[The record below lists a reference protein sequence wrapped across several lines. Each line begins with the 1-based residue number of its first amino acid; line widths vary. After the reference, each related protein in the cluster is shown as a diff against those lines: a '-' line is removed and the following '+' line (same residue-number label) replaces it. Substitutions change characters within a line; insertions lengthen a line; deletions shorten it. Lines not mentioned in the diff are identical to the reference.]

1 MGKIKIKKLKFKL
14 SIFAGRSIS
23 FILKIFLKS
32 SAGALPGKVAMSIY
46 PDILKEVDQRCKKTV
61 LITGTNGKTTTNNL
75 LVHIVKGKYSRIL
88 SNLRGANMPQGLVSA
103 FINDLEEVY
112 DWGIFEVDEGSFKR
126 VVKDL
131 KPDYVVIT
139 NFFRDQL
146 DRYGE
151 IEKAFQDIYESLE
164 PLDTTLILNADDPLV
179 SNFKKLGKKNI
190 FYGVL
195 ENQFCDSNQNV
206 VETNFCPG
214 CNEHLDYSYFNYGQ
228 LGGYSCARCGFENP
242 ERKYEITNIQYQG
255 ENYRFVLNAN
265 QNLKDFEFKYGGI
278 YNAYNCCASTSA
290 ALEMGIDLDTVTQRI
305 ESFEYK
311 LGRMENFVINEKNV
325 KVVLVKNPISLG
337 EVLKILA
344 MDDSKKSLL
353 MILNDNPADGADVSW
368 IWDAEIEN
376 VLQAKNLKNIHFAG
390 RRPHDMAL
398 RFKYA
403 GISTENFHIHEN
415 IDQALDK
422 ILYEDVETIYIL
434 PTYTALFH
442 LRELLNAR
450 IEGKGRT
457 ISYFREFLKNLK
469 LPKS

>member
-1 MGKIKIKKLKFKL
+1 MGIKIKKLKFKL
-14 SIFAGRSIS
+14 SIFTGKSIS

-46 PDILKEVDQRCKKTV
+46 PDILKEVDRRCKRKV

-75 LVHIVKGKYSRIL
+75 LVHIVKGKYARTL

-126 VVKDL
+126 VVRDL

-242 ERKYEITNIQYQG
+242 ERKYEITDIQYQG
-255 ENYRFVLNAN
+255 ENYRFVLNTD

-278 YNAYNCCASTSA
+278 YNAYNCCAATSA
-290 ALEMGIDLDTVTQRI
+290 ALEMGMDLDTVTSRI

-376 VLQAKNLKNIHFAG
+376 VHQAKNLKNIHFTG
-390 RRPHDMAL
+390 RRPYDMAL

-415 IDQALDK
+415 MDLALDE

-457 ISYFREFLKNLK
+457 ISYFREFLKK
-469 LPKS
+469 I

>member
-1 MGKIKIKKLKFKL
+1 
-14 SIFAGRSIS
+14 
-23 FILKIFLKS
+23 
-32 SAGALPGKVAMSIY
+32 MSIY
-46 PDILKEVDQRCKKTV
+46 PDILKEVDQRCKRKV

-75 LVHIVKGKYSRIL
+75 LVHIVKGKYTRTL

-242 ERKYEITNIQYQG
+242 ERKYEITDIQYQG
-255 ENYRFVLNAN
+255 ENYRFVLNTD

-278 YNAYNCCASTSA
+278 YNAYNCCAATSA
-290 ALEMGIDLDTVTQRI
+290 ALEMGMDLDTVTSRI

-376 VLQAKNLKNIHFAG
+376 VHQAKNLKNIHFTG
-390 RRPHDMAL
+390 RRPYDMAL

-415 IDQALDK
+415 MDLALDE

-457 ISYFREFLKNLK
+457 ISYFREFLKK
-469 LPKS
+469 I